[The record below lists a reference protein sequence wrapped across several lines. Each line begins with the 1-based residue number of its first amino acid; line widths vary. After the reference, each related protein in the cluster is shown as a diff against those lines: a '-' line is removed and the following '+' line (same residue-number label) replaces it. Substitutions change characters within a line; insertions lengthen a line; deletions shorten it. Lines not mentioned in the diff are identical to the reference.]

1 MVETPKH
8 LKKVKQK
15 QIFHFSLFT
24 FHYSLYLCTRLRKAR
39 AFSSAG
45 LEHLPYKQR
54 VGGSNPSTPTKKS
67 SEVVS
72 ELFFILCPSP
82 FILPPSTLLHRPSSF
97 HLPPSYIVLRPSTFN
112 LPPSYIVL
120 RPSTFHPPTS
130 SFVLPPSTLL
140 HHPSSFNPCTSPIS
154 LTAASTVGISAMIIE
169 RRPFC
174 SRN

>member
-1 MVETPKH
+1 MVEIPKH
-8 LKKVKQK
+8 LKKVKQE

-24 FHYSLYLCTRLRKAR
+24 FHYFLYLCTRLRKAR

-67 SEVVS
+67 SEMFS
-72 ELFFILCPSP
+72 ELFLYFV
-82 FILPPSTLLHRPSSF
+82 LPPSSL
-97 HLPPSYIVLRPSTFN
+97 N

-120 RPSTFHPPTS
+120 HPS
-130 SFVLPPSTLL
+130 SFVLLT
-140 HHPSSFNPCTSPIS
+140 SSIS
-154 LTAASTVGISAMIIE
+154 LTAASTVGMSAIDME

-174 SRN
+174 SRNWQRRGLRATKERMLSKAWL